1 MVRLWAG
8 TLIAAMLIV
17 GGGVARAD
25 RARVMVVPMAGD
37 QVDPGLRQRVTRAVT
52 DGLQDSGVEIVP
64 PPADPSAT
72 AIAKA
77 VGDLTGATFVLRGT
91 VEAEGRSYTF
101 RLQLLDAKSGA
112 MVASREDRC
121 EICTE
126 AEALETANTSA
137 STLKTQAF
145 SRTPGANGGAPA
157 SGAGAGGGVGA
168 SGGASAGTGAA
179 VASNLRVRVVV
190 AEALDLPPSLD
201 EFHGKIRAAIETLIH
216 DAGLGL
222 AVPPPGSAARCTTRD
237 CLKELALTVGAT
249 DVLAV
254 SGSRNDVQGFALGLE
269 LWNAARDEGAKS
281 QGWCNFC
288 TGPQMV
294 TAAQDLGRPLLAQLA
309 ARAGATPPVAVAG
322 TNLSPTEGASSGRS
336 SARTALSWV
345 GIGVGAAAVA
355 TGVFLIAK
363 GGDGTCTKAPGQT
376 TCPNNYPS
384 EGVGFAVAGVGLVA
398 AGAGLWG
405 LLATPSE
412 PPPSHARLDIGP
424 GWLNLR
430 GTF

>member
-1 MVRLWAG
+1 MVKLRAG
-8 TLIAAMLIV
+8 ALVVAALV
-17 GGGVARAD
+17 AGGGVARAE
-25 RARVMVVPMAGD
+25 RPRVMVLPMGGD
-37 QVDPGLRQRVTRAVT
+37 QVDPGLRQRVTRAVS
-52 DGLQDSGVEIVP
+52 DGLQDSGVELVP
-64 PPADPSAT
+64 PPADTSPSGIT
-72 AIAKA
+72 KA
-77 VGDLTGATFVLRGT
+77 VADLSGATFVMKGS

-101 RLQLLDAKSGA
+101 RLEMLDAKSGA
-112 MVASREDRC
+112 MLASREDRC

-145 SRTPGANGGAPA
+145 SRSLGP
-157 SGAGAGGGVGA
+157 SGAATGGVA
-168 SGGASAGTGAA
+168 AAGTGVSAGAA
-179 VASNLRVRVVV
+179 GAATNPRVRVVV

-254 SGSRNDVQGFALGLE
+254 AGSRNEVQGFALALE
-269 LWNAARDEGAKS
+269 LWNASSDESAKS

-309 ARAGATPPVAVAG
+309 GREGGVAGAGVMPGATVPEATNDRGGGISTGRFLLG
-322 TNLSPTEGASSGRS
+322 TGLFA
-336 SARTALSWV
+336 A
-345 GIGVGAAAVA
+345 GAAAAIVGGITWHRA
-355 TGVFLIAK
+355 GELTDCMVVGGKQVCTGEY
-363 GGDGTCTKAPGQT
+363 GGKAAGISLT
-376 TCPNNYPS
+376 
-384 EGVGFAVAGVGLVA
+384 VGGAVAAVVGGWLFVKGITYHGSQVA
-398 AGAGLWG
+398 
-405 LLATPSE
+405 
-412 PPPSHARLDIGP
+412 IGP
-424 GWLNLR
+424 KSVAIVGS
-430 GTF
+430 F

>member
-1 MVRLWAG
+1 MLRLRAG
-8 TLIAAMLIV
+8 ALIAAVLIA

-25 RARVMVVPMAGD
+25 RPRVMVVPMAGD

-52 DGLQDSGVEIVP
+52 NGLQDSGVEIVP

-77 VGDLTGATFVLRGT
+77 VGDLAGSTFVMRGT

-101 RLQLLDAKSGA
+101 RLQMLDAKSGA

-145 SRTPGANGGAPA
+145 SRTPGANGTPAAGGAGA
-157 SGAGAGGGVGA
+157 GAGAGGGV
-168 SGGASAGTGAA
+168 SAGAGAG

-254 SGSRNDVQGFALGLE
+254 SGSRNDVQGFALALE

-309 ARAGATPPVAVAG
+309 ARAGATPPAVVAG
-322 TNLSPTEGASSGRS
+322 TNLSPTSDAASSGRS
-336 SARTALSWV
+336 STRTALSWV

-398 AGAGLWG
+398 AGAGVWG

-412 PPPSHARLDIGP
+412 PPASHARLDIGP

>member
-1 MVRLWAG
+1 MVKFWAG
-8 TLIAAMLIV
+8 ALVAAVLIA
-17 GGGVARAD
+17 GGGVARAE
-25 RARVMVVPMAGD
+25 RPRVMVVPIAGD
-37 QVDPGLRQRVTRAVT
+37 QVDPGLRQRVTRAVS
-52 DGLQDSGVEIVP
+52 DGLQDSGVDVVP
-64 PPADPSAT
+64 PPADPSPS

-77 VGDLTGATFVLRGT
+77 VADLAGSTFVMKGT

-101 RLQLLDAKSGA
+101 RLELLDAKSGA
-112 MVASREDRC
+112 MLASREDRC

-126 AEALETANTSA
+126 AEALETANTAA

-145 SRTPGANGGAPA
+145 SRPSGANGTPPA
-157 SGAGAGGGVGA
+157 GAGAAAGAAA
-168 SGGASAGTGAA
+168 SGGAG
-179 VASNLRVRVVV
+179 VASNPRVRVVV

-254 SGSRNDVQGFALGLE
+254 AGSRNEVQGFALELE

-294 TAAQDLGRPLLAQLA
+294 TAAEDLGRPLLAQLA
-309 ARAGATPPVAVAG
+309 GREGVVTSAGVAPGATVPAATDEGGGGISRSRVLLG
-322 TNLSPTEGASSGRS
+322 TGLFA
-336 SARTALSWV
+336 A
-345 GIGVGAAAVA
+345 GAAAVVVGGITWHRA
-355 TGVFLIAK
+355 GEITDCMDSGGKQVCTGEY
-363 GGDGTCTKAPGQT
+363 GGKTAGISLAVGGVVAAVVGGWLFV
-376 TCPNNYPS
+376 
-384 EGVGFAVAGVGLVA
+384 EGVTYHGPQVA
-398 AGAGLWG
+398 
-405 LLATPSE
+405 
-412 PPPSHARLDIGP
+412 IGP
-424 GWLNLR
+424 NSVAISGS
-430 GTF
+430 F

>member
-1 MVRLWAG
+1 MVRLRAG
-8 TLIAAMLIV
+8 ALVAAMLIA

-25 RARVMVVPMAGD
+25 RPRVMVVPMAGD

-77 VGDLTGATFVLRGT
+77 VDDLTGSTFVMRGT

-101 RLQLLDAKSGA
+101 RLQMLDAKSGA

-145 SRTPGANGGAPA
+145 SRTPGATGAAPA
-157 SGAGAGGGVGA
+157 GGAGAAGAAGGVSA
-168 SGGASAGTGAA
+168 SGGAG

-201 EFHGKIRAAIETLIH
+201 EFHGKIRAAIETLVH

-254 SGSRNDVQGFALGLE
+254 SGSRNDVQGFALALE

-309 ARAGATPPVAVAG
+309 ARAGATPPAVVAG
-322 TNLSPTEGASSGRS
+322 TNLAPTSDAASSGRS
-336 SARTALSWV
+336 STRTVLSWV

-355 TGVFLIAK
+355 AGVFLIAK
-363 GGDGTCTKAPGQT
+363 GGDGTCSAAAGVE
-376 TCPNNYPS
+376 CPNNYPS
-384 EGVGFAVAGVGLVA
+384 TGVGFAVVGAGLVA
-398 AGAGLWG
+398 AGAGVWG

-412 PPPSHARLDIGP
+412 PPALHARLDIGP

>member
-1 MVRLWAG
+1 MVRLRAG
-8 TLIAAMLIV
+8 ALVAAVLIA

-25 RARVMVVPMAGD
+25 RPRVMVVPMAGD

-77 VGDLTGATFVLRGT
+77 VGDLTGSTFVMRGT

-101 RLQLLDAKSGA
+101 RLQMLDARSGA
-112 MVASREDRC
+112 MIASREDRC

-145 SRTPGANGGAPA
+145 SRTPGANGALPAGGTGAGGVA
-157 SGAGAGGGVGA
+157 GVSAGVGAGAG
-168 SGGASAGTGAA
+168 

-201 EFHGKIRAAIETLIH
+201 EFHGKIRAAIEMLIH

-254 SGSRNDVQGFALGLE
+254 SGSRNDVQGFALALE

-309 ARAGATPPVAVAG
+309 ARAGATPPVVVAG
-322 TNLSPTEGASSGRS
+322 TNLAPADGASSGRS
-336 SARTALSWV
+336 STRTVISWI

-355 TGVFLIAK
+355 AGVFLIAK
-363 GGDGTCTKAPGQT
+363 GGDGTCTKVPGQT

-398 AGAGLWG
+398 AGAGVWG

-412 PPPSHARLDIGP
+412 PPASHARLDIGP